1 MLRKRT
7 LLLVEDDPVQQ
18 ALIERM
24 VSQLP
29 YALTITAS
37 VEDAMAAFA
46 KGRHEVVLC
55 DINLPGR
62 RSGVDLLR
70 ELKEQ
75 PNPPVVV
82 MCTVDNAIGSVI
94 DTMRLGAF
102 DYIVKP
108 AQQHELAGVLAH
120 AAEQAQTI
128 AAARI
133 AERERAEHQEQQFA
147 RRRIAE
153 QLVRRQNDKF
163 SKILFGNMF
172 TAFSQGRGV
181 GSLTTL
187 IAMLVGS
194 PLAADQKN
202 YLISKDILDLIFENQ
217 DAVNSMI
224 EMFSEMHLLVSQGF
238 ALEAT
243 TLDTF
248 HKMVR
253 DLVVTMAPT
262 IKIGG
267 HSVFVSDL
275 PPRFSGETLKLN
287 IDYMRKALQEL
298 IMNALKFSPEE
309 STILILVEYH
319 FTHVLIT
326 ILNEP
331 IGGAE
336 EISVGQRRMVFEP
349 YYRISRVVREKYK
362 TLEYGLG
369 LSFVDQVVAL
379 HNGKVRCTTLKN
391 YIKGEMAAENL
402 VSFEIELPT

>member
-7 LLLVEDDPVQQ
+7 LLLVEDDPIQQ

-29 YALTITAS
+29 YLLTVATC

-46 KGRHEVVLC
+46 KGYHEIVLC
-55 DINLPGR
+55 DINLPGH

-70 ELKEQ
+70 ELKKLS
-75 PNPPVVV
+75 NPPVVV
-82 MCTVDNAIGSVI
+82 MCTVDNAIQSVI
-94 DTMRLGAF
+94 DSMRLGAF
-102 DYIVKP
+102 DYIIKP
-108 AQQHELAGVLAH
+108 AQQHEIAGVLAH

-133 AERERAEHQEQQFA
+133 AERERAEHQSQLFV

-163 SKILFGNMF
+163 GKILFGNMF

-187 IAMLVGS
+187 VAMLVGS
-194 PLAADQKN
+194 PHADQKN
-202 YLISKDILDLIFENQ
+202 YLVSKEILDLIFENQ
-217 DAVNSMI
+217 DAVNAMI

-238 ALEAT
+238 ALQET
-243 TLDTF
+243 TLEAF
-248 HKMVR
+248 HKTVR
-253 DLVVTMAPT
+253 DLVNQMAPT

-267 HSVFVSDL
+267 HSVVVSDL
-275 PPRFSGETLKLN
+275 PPRFSGELLKLN

-309 STILILVEYH
+309 STILVLVEYH
-319 FTHVLIT
+319 FTRLLIT
-326 ILNEP
+326 VLNEP
-331 IGGAE
+331 IAGAE
-336 EISVGQRRMVFEP
+336 EISVEQRRMVFEP
-349 YYRISRVVREKYK
+349 YYRISRVVREKYR

-369 LSFVDQVVAL
+369 LSFVDQIVTI
-379 HNGKVRCTTLKN
+379 HQGKVRCTMLKN
-391 YIKGEMAAENL
+391 YIKGEMAAENI